1 MSFLINY
8 MIGVRWILSDA
19 KARDFGD
26 FHALVVDFNRPS
38 KGRIYTRGAT
48 HRRDFAVVLARLIIK
63 GMSSGSCY
71 FRSRIETLLQE

>member
-1 MSFLINY
+1 MSCIINY
-8 MIGVRWILSDA
+8 MIGVRWILRGT

-26 FHALVVDFNRPS
+26 FRALVVDFNRPS

-48 HRRDFAVVLARLIIK
+48 HWSDLAVVSARRVIK

-71 FRSRIETLLQE
+71 FRSRMEALLQE